1 MYKKGGILQYYPG
14 SRNHLHAI
22 AIPLASGPIKA
33 PLARNCQGDYTT
45 TATAQTA
52 ARVMATAVAR
62 TAARVMATAQTAARV
77 MATAQTA
84 ARVMA
89 VARVAAAAV
98 AQAAARVAREQY
110 SFGVLQTCSYPF
122 FIISLI

>member
-1 MYKKGGILQYYPG
+1 M
-14 SRNHLHAI
+14 AV
-22 AIPLASGPIKA
+22 
-33 PLARNCQGDYTT
+33 
-45 TATAQTA
+45 AQTA
-52 ARVMATAVAR
+52 AR
-62 TAARVMATAQTAARV
+62 AARVMAMAVAQA
-77 MATAQTA
+77 A

-89 VARVAAAAV
+89 VATAAAAAV